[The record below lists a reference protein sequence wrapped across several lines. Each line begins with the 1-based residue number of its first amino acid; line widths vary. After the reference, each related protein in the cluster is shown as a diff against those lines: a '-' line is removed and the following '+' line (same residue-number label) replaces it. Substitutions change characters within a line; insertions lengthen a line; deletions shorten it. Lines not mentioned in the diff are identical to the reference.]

1 MSSNALTKANGK
13 LVWSFPQNSTF
24 CRLKRPLFHSL
35 DFNPLRITTIF
46 SPSYR
51 SSLWTGRLK
60 HPTPFASSVDSIVKG
75 PQECDT
81 RCSDW
86 CSSEAASVGQQS
98 KLNSLATKGDFLPL
112 PNPLL
117 YPLLHVIFL
126 LVKSC
131 LDSYLHIHKCVSL
144 ESSSLLSVISPL
156 CGLLM
161 SLQILYRMKNCSTS
175 CKGTPN

>member
-1 MSSNALTKANGK
+1 MWL
-13 LVWSFPQNSTF
+13 FPQNGTF
-24 CRLKRPLFHSL
+24 CGLKRPPFHSL

-51 SSLWTGRLK
+51 SSLGTGRLK
-60 HPTPFASSVDSIVKG
+60 HPTSFAYSVDSIVKG

-81 RCSDW
+81 DVRTG
-86 CSSEAASVGQQS
+86 AAVRLPSAGQQS
-98 KLNSLATKGDFLPL
+98 KFNSLATKGDFLPL

-131 LDSYLHIHKCVSL
+131 IDSYLHIHKCVSS
-144 ESSSLLSVISPL
+144 ESFLLFCHQPFVWPFNVPADPL
-156 CGLLM
+156 PYEKLLNLM
-161 SLQILYRMKNCSTS
+161 
-175 CKGTPN
+175 